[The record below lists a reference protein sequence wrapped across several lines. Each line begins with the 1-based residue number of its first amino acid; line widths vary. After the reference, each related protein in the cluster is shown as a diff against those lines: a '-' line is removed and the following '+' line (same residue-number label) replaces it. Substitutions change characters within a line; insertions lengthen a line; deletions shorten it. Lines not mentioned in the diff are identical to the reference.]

1 MVTEVFPRLYD
12 PSVSVIEVTLVTEVS
27 GNSVLGVT
35 PSQHNPCPLFLPVVV
50 HLNMLMPLVAG
61 DVIPIS

>member
-35 PSQHNPCPLFLPVVV
+35 VSLHNPIVSACCGSFKYILLY
-50 HLNMLMPLVAG
+50 LCNDCQAMIG
-61 DVIPIS
+61 